1 MARQRRYAPRMA
13 DASRPQ
19 PSLARAH
26 AVDWGRVTPVVHLFQ
41 CFRVAMQP
49 SKILLSWV
57 AVMLLWLGSLVVF
70 PWAWRRTS
78 LGATMF
84 DEDSTGGISRLA
96 HAIGF
101 DWVQGPADP
110 SQSIL
115 MATTGLVLE
124 GGWPVLLLS
133 ALVLLLALIF
143 GLAVCRMAAA
153 RLCTGENIGPL
164 AAAGFVAR
172 KGPWA
177 MLAPVIPGVVVV
189 GVSLALTLLGLL
201 LFSLPWLD
209 VLGGLLFGPML
220 IAGLAAAVVVAA
232 VLLSYPLMA
241 AAVAVEGTDA
251 FDTMSRC
258 FAYLT
263 SKPWAYLFYA
273 VVSLLYGAACFAF
286 LWLLV
291 EGGIRLATGCL
302 ELGAIGQPSELQE
315 ALAYAN
321 GIVPAEVASV
331 STAIT
336 GWLVWFWLIALRAL
350 PLAFAFSFA
359 CTASTMIYLLLRR
372 GADGTTFDDC
382 DLFAVREDPVGA
394 APLGEGTEAVTTP
407 GSTPTTERASP

>member
-1 MARQRRYAPRMA
+1 MAEPI
-13 DASRPQ
+13 DPQ
-19 PSLARAH
+19 PTLTRAH

-57 AVMLLWLGSLVVF
+57 AVMGVWAVIYAAILSTRDGLVS
-70 PWAWRRTS
+70 PSAPRT
-78 LGATMF
+78 AEHF
-84 DEDSTGGISRLA
+84 RLA
-96 HAIGF
+96 FAALRG
-101 DWVQGPADP
+101 D
-110 SQSIL
+110 
-115 MATTGLVLE
+115 
-124 GGWPVLLLS
+124 GGWPLWLAVFLLL
-133 ALVLLLALIF
+133 LVATSV
-143 GLAVCRMAAA
+143 GLGVCRMAAA
-153 RLCTGENIGPL
+153 RLCTGENIGPV

-177 MLAPVIPGVVVV
+177 MLAPVIPGVVIV
-189 GVSLALTLLGLL
+189 GVGIALALLGLL

-220 IAGLAAAVVVAA
+220 LAGLGAAVVVAA
-232 VLLSYPLMA
+232 LLLSYPLMA

-263 SKPWAYLFYA
+263 AKPWSYLFYA
-273 VVSLLYGAACFAF
+273 LVAALYGAACFGF

-291 EGGIRLATGCL
+291 EGAIRLTACL
-302 ELGAIGQPSELQE
+302 VEAGAIGSPSAFRE
-315 ALAYAN
+315 ALAYAD
-321 GIVPAEVASV
+321 GPASGGGEAP

-336 GWLVWFWLIALRAL
+336 GWLVWFWLVCLRAL

-372 GADGTTFDDC
+372 GADGTAFDDC
-382 DLFAVREDPVGA
+382 DLIAKREDPVGA

-407 GSTPTTERASP
+407 GSKPEPNDA

>member
-1 MARQRRYAPRMA
+1 MA
-13 DASRPQ
+13 DASDPQ

-26 AVDWGRVTPVVHLFQ
+26 AVDWGRVTPVVHLSK

-57 AVMLLWLGSLVVF
+57 AVMGAWLCSLAVIRWLDVSDLGLSRDAFWVYGGSIDNWSPRVLAGQHGAAKPLADLWL
-70 PWAWRRTS
+70 AK
-78 LGATMF
+78 
-84 DEDSTGGISRLA
+84 DISA
-96 HAIGF
+96 AG
-101 DWVQGPADP
+101 
-110 SQSIL
+110 
-115 MATTGLVLE
+115 
-124 GGWPVLLLS
+124 GGWPLWLAVFLLL
-133 ALVLLLALIF
+133 LVATLF

-189 GVSLALTLLGLL
+189 GVGLALALLGLL

-220 IAGLAAAVVVAA
+220 VAGLAAAVVVAA

-263 SKPWAYLFYA
+263 AKPWAYLFYA
-273 VVSLLYGAACFAF
+273 LVSLLYGAACFAF

-291 EGGIRLATGCL
+291 EGAVRLTTGFL
-302 ELGAIGQPSELQE
+302 ELGALGDPSELRE
-315 ALAYAN
+315 ALAYAK
-321 GIVPAEVASV
+321 GATLRYGVASA
-331 STAIT
+331 STAT
-336 GWLVWFWLIALRAL
+336 AGWLMWFWLVALRAL

-407 GSTPTTERASP
+407 GSTPGATKA